1 MLRPRFFFF
10 NFALNRRD
18 LCHTINMAKIPVSSD
33 LLNQVA
39 YANYYSPHSILG
51 PHSDGSDV
59 TVRTVRHMADSVTIV
74 TEHGDFPAEHEQDG
88 VWVAVIPGSE
98 VGDYRVRVRYG
109 DNEVLA
115 DDPYRFLP
123 TLGEMDTYLISE
135 GRHERLWDVLGS
147 HLRHYDGPMGAVDGT
162 AFAVWAPNAQAVRV
176 VGDFNFWD
184 GSASAMRSLGAS
196 GVWELFIPD
205 VGVGAR
211 YKYEIK
217 GPDGGWH
224 QKADPMARATEI
236 PPATASVVT
245 DKFHEWNDAA
255 WMERRAANAESHP
268 IHTQPLSV
276 YEVHVGSWREGYGYR
291 DLAQHLV
298 PYVKEM
304 GFTHVEFMPVA
315 EHPYGP
321 SWGYQCTSYY
331 APTARYGTPDDFRYL
346 VDQLHQ
352 AGIGVIL
359 DWVPAHFP
367 KDDWALAGFDGT
379 ALYEDPDPQR
389 GQHPDWGTLVF
400 NFGRREVKNFL
411 VANALYW
418 MQEFHIDG
426 LRVDAVASMLYLD
439 YSRKEGQWHPNVYG
453 GRENLEAIALLQE
466 VCATCYRVC
475 PGTTMIAE
483 ESTAWPGVTAPTSGG
498 GLGFGFKWNMGWMND
513 TLRYF
518 AEDPVNR
525 KWHHNELT
533 FSLVYAFSEN
543 FMLPLSHDEVVHGK
557 GSILSKMPGDYWRQ
571 LAGLRLL
578 LGYQWTHPG
587 KQLIFMGTEFGQ
599 GGEWN
604 SGASLDWWHLDSPQ
618 HQGIRRLVTDLNR
631 LYASDPALWCDD
643 YRGFEWID
651 ASDGDH
657 NLLTYI
663 RKADPDQSGFVP
675 GVLADGFGGAPSD
688 VLPVVSAGC
697 GDGCG
702 CHEVPS
708 GNPGGGDTAVNPG
721 GVSVAASD
729 SCGLLAVVAN
739 FSGNPHDPFR
749 VGLPFAGE
757 WDEVLNSDAEIY
769 GGSGVGNMGK
779 VLAEDIPWN
788 GRPASASLRIPPLGV
803 LILRPSAG
811 NPNRPR

>member
-1 MLRPRFFFF
+1 MS
-10 NFALNRRD
+10 
-18 LCHTINMAKIPVSSD
+18 KIPVSPD

-39 YANYYSPHSILG
+39 YANYYDPHSILG
-51 PHSDGSDV
+51 PHSDGEDV
-59 TVRTVRHMADSVTIV
+59 TIRTVRHMAESVTIV
-74 TEHGDFPAEHEQDG
+74 TEHGEYPTVHEQDG
-88 VWVAVIPGSE
+88 VWVVTIPGSE
-98 VGDYRVRVRYG
+98 VGDYRVRVTYG
-109 DNEVLA
+109 DGQAPILT
-115 DDPYRFLP
+115 DDSYRFLP

-135 GRHERLWDVLGS
+135 GRHERLWEALGA
-147 HLRHYDGPMGAVDGT
+147 HVKHYDGPLGAVDGT

-176 VGDFNFWD
+176 VGDFNYWD
-184 GSASAMRSLGAS
+184 GSGSAMRSLGAS

-224 QKADPMARATEI
+224 QKADPMARATEV

-245 DKFHEWNDAA
+245 DQFHEWNDAA
-255 WMERRAANAESHP
+255 WLERRATDAGKHP
-268 IHTQPLSV
+268 VHTRPISV
-276 YEVHVGSWREGYGYR
+276 YEVHIGSWREGYGYR
-291 DLAQHLV
+291 DLAEHLV

-331 APTARYGTPDDFRYL
+331 APTSRYGTPDDFRYL

-367 KDDWALAGFDGT
+367 KDEWALAGFDGT

-400 NFGRREVKNFL
+400 NYGRREVKNFL

-418 MQEFHIDG
+418 MEEFHIDG

-439 YSRKEGQWHPNVYG
+439 YSRKDGQWHPNVYG
-453 GRENLEAIALLQE
+453 GRENLEAIAMLQE
-466 VCATCYRVC
+466 TCATCYRVC
-475 PGTTMIAE
+475 PGTMMIAE

-618 HQGIRRLVTDLNR
+618 HQGIRRLVTDLNAI
-631 LYASDPALWCDD
+631 YTSEPALWCDD

-651 ASDGDH
+651 AGDGDH

-663 RKADPDQSGFVP
+663 RKADPEQCD
-675 GVLADGFGGAPSD
+675 
-688 VLPVVSAGC
+688 SAS
-697 GDGCG
+697 
-702 CHEVPS
+702 P
-708 GNPGGGDTAVNPG
+708 
-721 GVSVAASD
+721 D
-729 SCGLLAVVAN
+729 SCGLIAVVAN

-749 VGLPFAGE
+749 IGLPFAGE
-757 WDEVLNSDAEIY
+757 WDEILNSDAEQY

-779 VLAEDIPWN
+779 VIGEDIPWN

-803 LILRPSAG
+803 LILRPAAD
-811 NPNRPR
+811 NPYRPR